1 MEKVIMRLDA
11 IFHHA
16 GDSDCY
22 AYNEKELV
30 INLKTGY
37 DVKEVILH
45 YDDPFSHG
53 IMGGA
58 QSLSGKETCM
68 DAPKRLAQHLL
79 WSVSV
84 EPEYKR
90 CRYYFELI
98 AEDGERLFYM
108 EDGFHTEEQ
117 LSCNRRMLQFFMFPW
132 MNPSDINRVPSWVN
146 ETIWYQIFPDRFC
159 NGDPSLNLD
168 KTLPW
173 AGPKTKVTNEQIY
186 GGDLEGIISKLDY
199 LEELGVTGLY
209 LTPVNEAYSI
219 HKYNTTDYTKIDPQF
234 GDREKMKELVGKAH
248 EHGIR
253 VMMDGVF
260 NHSGSF
266 FKPWMDVVEKGP
278 DSRYYNW
285 FFVNNWPFEK
295 DWSNSRKGNY
305 YSFAFVDP
313 MPKLNT
319 NNPEVIEYII
329 KVCEDWVKEYDI
341 DGLRLDVA
349 NELSH
354 TFCKELRRRMYA
366 LKDDFY
372 ILGEVWH
379 DSMPWLR
386 GDEFDAV
393 MNYPFTG
400 TVTDFW
406 EDKTLTKESFEYGIN
421 RCFSMYMKQT
431 NDVMFNLLDSHD
443 TIRLMNRVKNVNKVI
458 QMLTVLYTMPG
469 APCIYYGTEVALAG
483 GPDPDC
489 RRCMP
494 WKEIEAGE
502 YEKPLRLT
510 KQLIALRKEM
520 PVLRNQEYEFT
531 YVFPD
536 ERVLEYTKI
545 EKETGNRVQVIL
557 NVSDADL
564 MIPKFMLEGKKVLF
578 ANLFTAS
585 RCALKKNG
593 ALILLDSGESE

>member
-1 MEKVIMRLDA
+1 
-11 IFHHA
+11 
-16 GDSDCY
+16 
-22 AYNEKELV
+22 
-30 INLKTGY
+30 
-37 DVKEVILH
+37 
-45 YDDPFSHG
+45 
-53 IMGGA
+53 
-58 QSLSGKETCM
+58 
-68 DAPKRLAQHLL
+68 
-79 WSVSV
+79 
-84 EPEYKR
+84 
-90 CRYYFELI
+90 
-98 AEDGERLFYM
+98 
-108 EDGFHTEEQ
+108 
-117 LSCNRRMLQFFMFPW
+117 
-132 MNPSDINRVPSWVN
+132 
-146 ETIWYQIFPDRFC
+146 
-159 NGDPSLNLD
+159 
-168 KTLPW
+168 
-173 AGPKTKVTNEQIY
+173 
-186 GGDLEGIISKLDY
+186 
-199 LEELGVTGLY
+199 
-209 LTPVNEAYSI
+209 
-219 HKYNTTDYTKIDPQF
+219 
-234 GDREKMKELVGKAH
+234 
-248 EHGIR
+248 
-253 VMMDGVF
+253 
-260 NHSGSF
+260 
-266 FKPWMDVVEKGP
+266 
-278 DSRYYNW
+278 
-285 FFVNNWPFEK
+285 
-295 DWSNSRKGNY
+295 
-305 YSFAFVDP
+305 
-313 MPKLNT
+313 
-319 NNPEVIEYII
+319 
-329 KVCEDWVKEYDI
+329 
-341 DGLRLDVA
+341 
-349 NELSH
+349 
-354 TFCKELRRRMYA
+354 
-366 LKDDFY
+366 
-372 ILGEVWH
+372 
-379 DSMPWLR
+379 
-386 GDEFDAV
+386 

-421 RCFSMYMKQT
+421 RCVSMYMKQT